1 VTVQRMFVPV
11 LVSLMV
17 ALSSASM
24 IAAEKSLSPTFGAEK
39 KRQAANEE
47 AARLV
52 GRWQIHMTKEPGKDY
67 RDAYKGR
74 PFVPVGPHSFSLVGE
89 YRPDGTF
96 RRVSRVDGAE
106 TVDEG
111 FWTLK
116 GRELRQKRIGGQGE
130 EVLYL
135 RFDGA
140 DQFTSIEVYEQTPD
154 PGLFAQFRRLS
165 Q

>member
-1 VTVQRMFVPV
+1 MTVQRMFVAV
-11 LVSLMV
+11 LMSLLV
-17 ALSSASM
+17 ALCCGPLV
-24 IAAEKSLSPTFGAEK
+24 AAEKSLSPALGAEK
-39 KRQAANEE
+39 KRLAANEE

-52 GRWQIHMTKEPGKDY
+52 GQWQIYMTKEPGKDY

-74 PFVPVGPHSFSLVGE
+74 PFVPVGPHSFILLME

-96 RRVSRVDGAE
+96 RRVSRIDGTE

-111 FWTLK
+111 LWTLK
-116 GRELRQKRIGGQGE
+116 GHELRQKRIGGQGE

-135 RFDGA
+135 RFDGT

>member
-1 VTVQRMFVPV
+1 MSVQCMFVPV
-11 LVSLMV
+11 LASLMI
-17 ALSSASM
+17 ALGSGPI
-24 IAAEKSLSPTFGAEK
+24 IAAEKSLSPTSGAEK

-52 GRWQIHMTKEPGKDY
+52 GRWQIYMTKEPGKDY
-67 RDAYKGR
+67 RDAYKVR
-74 PFVPVGPHSFSLVGE
+74 PFVPVGPHSFILFVE

-96 RRVSRVDGAE
+96 RRVSRIDGAE

-111 FWTLK
+111 LWTLK
-116 GRELRQKRIGGQGE
+116 GHELRKKRVGGQGE

-140 DQFTSIEVYEQTPD
+140 DQFTSIKVYEQTPD
-154 PGLFAQFRRLS
+154 PGLFAQFRRLA